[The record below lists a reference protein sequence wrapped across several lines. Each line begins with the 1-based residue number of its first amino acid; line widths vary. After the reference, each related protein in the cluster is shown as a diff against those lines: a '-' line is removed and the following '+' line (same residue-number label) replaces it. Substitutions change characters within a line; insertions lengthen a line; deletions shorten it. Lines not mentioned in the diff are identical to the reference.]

1 MSIGREEAVRVGF
14 PYSCVVDS
22 GHRIPLRSDGSVV
35 LVYLRLEAEIKTFE
49 LISERFRFLAE
60 VLHGFCAPRYAHA
73 KQAQRVCHRL
83 EAGARNHRAQR
94 LTRVFKIPE
103 E

>member
-1 MSIGREEAVRVGF
+1 VSVSLTLALSIVAIGSPSVQTDQWCWF
-14 PYSCVVDS
+14 IS
-22 GHRIPLRSDGSVV
+22 GI
-35 LVYLRLEAEIKTFE
+35 EAEIKTLE

-73 KQAQRVCHRL
+73 KQAQGVCHRL